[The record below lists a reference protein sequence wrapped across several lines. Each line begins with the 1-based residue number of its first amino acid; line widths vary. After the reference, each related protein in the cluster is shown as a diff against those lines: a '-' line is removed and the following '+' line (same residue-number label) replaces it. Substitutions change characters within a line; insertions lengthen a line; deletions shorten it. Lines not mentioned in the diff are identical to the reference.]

1 MAISPKMLFVIVMA
15 LGALLYLRHESNH
28 DKSNQQLLKRTMDKP
43 IEQIERELNP
53 TFVQMVNDGNHTKE
67 QP

>member
-1 MAISPKMLFVIVMA
+1 MAISPKMLFVMVMA

-28 DKSNQQLLKRTMDKP
+28 NKSNQQLLKRTMDKP

-53 TFVQMVNDGNHTKE
+53 TFVQMVNDGNITKK
-67 QP
+67 